1 MVARATDY
9 DSWSLQELRDEA
21 TRRCIYFPRKD
32 GVKTLA
38 SRLRTFDRLGQ
49 SSGDEGENENLAESA
64 QDTSLSFEQRLQLQ
78 EPEMRML
85 ELRRK
90 ISQEQREIRELEREV
105 ERERE
110 RRQAEREAEK
120 ERREY
125 DRQKSQEEEERLIR
139 EEETLRTLR
148 AEKEQFAARE
158 SERRQVSNNETRG
171 PKFMKIREM
180 RESEDIDDYFRIFE
194 MTARAQSLPEGDWVG
209 NLVPKLTEKAKSI
222 YLEIPD
228 PACQDY
234 FESKAIIIKAYQLT
248 ADHYRYKFRTSEK
261 KPDEDFVQWGN
272 RTRTYLSRWMAVA
285 EATGDAETIIE
296 QIMMERLLDAAS
308 PKLRAWLK

>member
-105 ERERE
+105 ERER
-110 RRQAEREAEK
+110 RQAEREE
-120 ERREY
+120 EEGREY
-125 DRQKSQEEEERLIR
+125 ERQKSQEEVERLIR
-139 EEETLRTLR
+139 EEERLR
-148 AEKEQFAARE
+148 
-158 SERRQVSNNETRG
+158 
-171 PKFMKIREM
+171 
-180 RESEDIDDYFRIFE
+180 
-194 MTARAQSLPEGDWVG
+194 
-209 NLVPKLTEKAKSI
+209 
-222 YLEIPD
+222 
-228 PACQDY
+228 
-234 FESKAIIIKAYQLT
+234 
-248 ADHYRYKFRTSEK
+248 
-261 KPDEDFVQWGN
+261 
-272 RTRTYLSRWMAVA
+272 
-285 EATGDAETIIE
+285 
-296 QIMMERLLDAAS
+296 
-308 PKLRAWLK
+308 KLRA

>member
-49 SSGDEGENENLAESA
+49 SSGDEGENQNLAESA

-78 EPEMRML
+78 GPEMRML

-105 ERERE
+105 ERER
-110 RRQAEREAEK
+110 RQAEREEEE

-125 DRQKSQEEEERLIR
+125 ERQKSQEEVERLIR
-139 EEETLRTLR
+139 EEERLGKLR
-148 AEKEQFAARE
+148 AEKEQFTPRE
-158 SERRQVSNNETRG
+158 SER
-171 PKFMKIREM
+171 
-180 RESEDIDDYFRIFE
+180 
-194 MTARAQSLPEGDWVG
+194 
-209 NLVPKLTEKAKSI
+209 
-222 YLEIPD
+222 
-228 PACQDY
+228 
-234 FESKAIIIKAYQLT
+234 
-248 ADHYRYKFRTSEK
+248 
-261 KPDEDFVQWGN
+261 
-272 RTRTYLSRWMAVA
+272 
-285 EATGDAETIIE
+285 
-296 QIMMERLLDAAS
+296 
-308 PKLRAWLK
+308 

>member
-9 DSWSLQELRDEA
+9 DSWSLQELTDEA
-21 TRRCIYFPRKD
+21 TRRYIYFPRKD

-49 SSGDEGENENLAESA
+49 SSGDEGENENLTESA

-105 ERERE
+105 ERER
-110 RRQAEREAEK
+110 RQAEREEEEE

-125 DRQKSQEEEERLIR
+125 ERQKSQEEVERLIR
-139 EEETLRTLR
+139 EEERLGKLR
-148 AEKEQFAARE
+148 AEKEQFTARE

-180 RESEDIDDYFRIFE
+180 RESEDMD
-194 MTARAQSLPEGDWVG
+194 
-209 NLVPKLTEKAKSI
+209 
-222 YLEIPD
+222 
-228 PACQDY
+228 
-234 FESKAIIIKAYQLT
+234 
-248 ADHYRYKFRTSEK
+248 
-261 KPDEDFVQWGN
+261 
-272 RTRTYLSRWMAVA
+272 
-285 EATGDAETIIE
+285 
-296 QIMMERLLDAAS
+296 
-308 PKLRAWLK
+308 

>member
-1 MVARATDY
+1 MAARATDY

-21 TRRCIYFPRKD
+21 TRRRIYFPRKD

-38 SRLRTFDRLGQ
+38 SKLRTFDRSGQ
-49 SSGDEGENENLAESA
+49 SSGDAGENENLAESA
-64 QDTSLSFEQRLQLQ
+64 PDTSLSFEQRLQLQ
-78 EPEMRML
+78 EREMQML

-90 ISQEQREIRELEREV
+90 ISQEQREIRELERE
-105 ERERE
+105 EERE

-125 DRQKSQEEEERLIR
+125 ERQKSQEEEERSIR
-139 EEETLRTLR
+139 EEERLRLLR

-171 PKFMKIREM
+171 PKFL
-180 RESEDIDDYFRIFE
+180 RESEDMDDYLRIFE
-194 MTARAQSLPEGDWVG
+194 MTTRAQSLPEGDWVS

-248 ADHYRYKFRTSEK
+248 ADHCRYRFQTSEK
-261 KPDEDFVQWGN
+261 NLFSVETGPV
-272 RTRTYLSRWMAVA
+272 RTSIVGWPLP
-285 EATGDAETIIE
+285 
-296 QIMMERLLDAAS
+296 RLQGMQKRS
-308 PKLRAWLK
+308 SNK